1 MLSVRNS
8 ELLTGTWVGNCDY
21 AGSSQKVCVPP
32 EFEGRH
38 LHFIGASGV
47 GKTTTIE
54 NMILEDIGKGHGVAV
69 LDPHGDMVEHL
80 LYMIPEEHVKKTIYF
95 NPADLDWVPL
105 WNPLDWVPGM
115 EIGRVA
121 NDLVMAIKSFV
132 DSGGWGDRLENI
144 LRNMIYGLLHLKGGT
159 FLDISNLL
167 HNKSEQND
175 VLISEMMKVI
185 DNQTAR
191 QFWEH
196 DYKGYG
202 KSDLSPPINKL
213 SKLLISGPVSLMLSQ
228 PENRFNFRKIMD
240 QGNILLVNLSNMGV
254 TVRQVLGCFILS
266 NLHLSALSRSDI
278 PIDKRKQFQIY
289 CDEAHNFITES
300 LENTIAETRK
310 YKVNLSLAHQ
320 YLSQFSTKK
329 RDALSTVGTSIIF
342 KVDKRDAD
350 YLAKD
355 LQGKVKADDL
365 VSLGVGEAFARIGG
379 DIIKIKTREP
389 LNIPETHFRERI
401 IEESRRKFCKPA
413 SEVKKWLRHAG
424 NRWIEPYAPLTPS
437 FSESSSGDIEEF
449 DYEEF

>member
-1 MLSVRNS
+1 
-8 ELLTGTWVGNCDY
+8 
-21 AGSSQKVCVPP
+21 
-32 EFEGRH
+32 
-38 LHFIGASGV
+38 
-47 GKTTTIE
+47 
-54 NMILEDIGKGHGVAV
+54 MILEDIGKGHGVAV